1 MPLICH
7 QSHVYISNSK
17 RSLNS
22 GLTYTFVF
30 EISTRMT
37 SFHLKLNMSSEE
49 FLILFYSFLNLINL
63 PVYPPSSWVDQ
74 KPGSDILFLLILHIV
89 YLIYQQ
95 GGSYL
100 PAKHI
105 SHLTSPLGPHGYTA
119 RLSLHCLLLHCLE
132 RSSSFQTCSQ
142 SLFHTS
148 VKVSC

>member
-7 QSHVYISNSK
+7 QSHVYISSSK
-17 RSLNS
+17 CSLNS
-22 GLTYTFVF
+22 RLTYTFVF
-30 EISTRMT
+30 EISARMT
-37 SFHLKLNMSSEE
+37 SFHLELNTSSAE
-49 FLILFYSFLNLINL
+49 FLILFYSFLNMINP

-74 KPGSDILFLLILHIV
+74 KPRSDILFLLILHIL

-119 RLSLHCLLLHCLE
+119 GLSLHFLLLGQSGLLASKLAH
-132 RSSSFQTCSQ
+132 
-142 SLFHTS
+142 SLFFIL
-148 VKVSC
+148 VSK